1 MEVESQRTVRQD
13 IVRRYWK
20 SEENLTI
27 AAYKLSGDISS
38 MENDGANVLIDEKTM
53 LRFKDLKELKSNIIR
68 LKLKGNRS
76 REEETRLQGLLGS
89 YVDNIRYLKEWLV
102 MQKMQEMQSNSKNEY
117 NKESENVNAPV

>member
-1 MEVESQRTVRQD
+1 
-13 IVRRYWK
+13 
-20 SEENLTI
+20 
-27 AAYKLSGDISS
+27 

-53 LRFKDLKELKSNIIR
+53 LKFKDLKELKSNIIR

-76 REEETRLQGLLGS
+76 DEEETQLKGLLGS

-117 NKESENVNAPV
+117 KKESENVNAPV

>member
-1 MEVESQRTVRQD
+1 
-13 IVRRYWK
+13 
-20 SEENLTI
+20 
-27 AAYKLSGDISS
+27 

-76 REEETRLQGLLGS
+76 DEEEAQLKGLLGS

>member
-1 MEVESQRTVRQD
+1 
-13 IVRRYWK
+13 
-20 SEENLTI
+20 
-27 AAYKLSGDISS
+27 
-38 MENDGANVLIDEKTM
+38 VLIDEKTM

-76 REEETRLQGLLGS
+76 DEEEMRLKGLLGS